1 MGRTNYIRNISS
13 GAQASFLLNDMRSLN
28 SGYSISTS
36 VFRGL
41 LTSILLF
48 ISINC
53 SAGIFD
59 SVLVF
64 KRLEP
69 DFGLEGFNTSL
80 RNHDVTISGIKL
92 GVQWQEK
99 YTAGLAWYSLDSKLD
114 EPKPWLGKSVNAR
127 LHMSYTCIY
136 TEYSFFENEYW
147 EWAAGLQTGIGTIYN
162 AYTDNTGSASYN
174 KALSI
179 RRAKTVRD
187 YFISKGIPASRITAF
202 KGYGETKFV
211 DTNSTAIGRSKNRRV
226 VIKATH

>member
-1 MGRTNYIRNISS
+1 M
-13 GAQASFLLNDMRSLN
+13 
-28 SGYSISTS
+28 
-36 VFRGL
+36 
-41 LTSILLF
+41 
-48 ISINC
+48 
-53 SAGIFD
+53 
-59 SVLVF
+59 LVF

-162 AYTDNTGSASYN
+162 AYTDNTGSERD
-174 KALSI
+174 I
-179 RRAKTVRD
+179 GRD
-187 YFISKGIPASRITAF
+187 YFPLISPYISGDYKLLYWLGIGGGIGMRLSPESGVTSPWIDFGVEIFF
-202 KGYGETKFV
+202 KPLYQHLIKPKF
-211 DTNSTAIGRSKNRRV
+211 KF
-226 VIKATH
+226 